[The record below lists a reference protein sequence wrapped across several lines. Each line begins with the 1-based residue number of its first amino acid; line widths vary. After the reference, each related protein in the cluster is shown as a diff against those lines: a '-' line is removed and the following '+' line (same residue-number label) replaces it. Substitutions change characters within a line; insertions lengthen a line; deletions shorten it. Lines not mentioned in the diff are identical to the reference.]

1 VSKLLFATAL
11 LVGGCTF
18 SPWPPDGGEPHVHS
32 RKPKAVKAAK
42 DGEAATLMQAMGKP
56 ARRPL
61 QRNALETTRL
71 TKDASK
77 LVRSLLFSVAK
88 DEFKPT
94 AELLTST
101 ARFGLPDVRERN
113 AMPILPHKEIFLDQL
128 QAAAGRFGE
137 KAAFQCPPVMPPL
150 DAYVSTGAE
159 VMWCFYTSDDGLDV
173 LTFKLRNDQGRARID
188 YIGFFPRKPDKPFP
202 AAEGWSPSVRPQS
215 KLLASGA
222 MRERV
227 IEVDPSRGGAP

>member
-1 VSKLLFATAL
+1 VFAAAL
-11 LVGGCTF
+11 LASGCAF
-18 SPWPPDGGEPHVHS
+18 SPWPPDGGEPHEHS
-32 RKPKAVKAAK
+32 RKSKPVKKAKE
-42 DGEAATLMQAMGKP
+42 GEAATLIQAMGKP

-94 AELLTST
+94 RELLTST

-113 AMPILPHKEIFLDQL
+113 ARPIVENKEIFLDQL

-159 VMWCFYTSDDGLDV
+159 VMWCFYTSEDGLDV
-173 LTFKLRNDQGRARID
+173 LTFKLRNEFGRARID
-188 YIGFFPRKPDKPFP
+188 YVGFFPRKPDKPFP
-202 AAEGWSPSVRPQS
+202 AAEGWTPPVRPQS
-215 KLLASGA
+215 KLVASGA

-227 IEVDPSRGGAP
+227 IDVDPSRRGAP